1 MGIEEL
7 ELESSF
13 ISTINER
20 TKGIVY
26 YSVSYLKSYGS
37 DDAVVIMKSEEDEG
51 PSIMSIK
58 SKILKT
64 YDEVNL
70 TEDLYL
76 KFLEGV
82 VRGNKF

>member
-26 YSVSYLKSYGS
+26 YSVSYLKSYDS
-37 DDAVVIMKSEEDEG
+37 DDAVVIMKSEGDEE
-51 PSIMSIK
+51 PSVMSIK